1 MALMAASGLSVALG
15 GRDIFAGVSLSVEAG
30 AILSVIGPSGCG
42 KTTLLRALA
51 GLTPTHAGTITSP
64 VDEPERA
71 GVRMVFQDPRLLPW
85 MTVRGN
91 IGFALEAAGIP
102 SEAWDDRITPLL
114 KIVGLSDAQAKYPR
128 QLSGGMAQR
137 VALVRA
143 LAVRPRVLL
152 LDEPFAA
159 LDPQRREQL
168 QDDLQTLVT
177 TTGCAAIIVT
187 HDVMEALVLGDEVVV
202 LAGSIQRRFTVS
214 EPRPRGEV
222 FRQGVVEVAAEV
234 RAALREVGIS
244 EG

>member
-1 MALMAASGLSVALG
+1 V
-15 GRDIFAGVSLSVEAG
+15 IFSEVSRSVEPG

-51 GLTPTHAGTITSP
+51 GLLPPHAGRVQAP
-64 VDEPERA
+64 ADEPDRA
-71 GVRMVFQDPRLLPW
+71 GVRMVFQEPRLLPW
-85 MTVRGN
+85 LSVQGN
-91 IGFALEAAGIP
+91 IRFALEAAGVP
-102 SEAWDDRITPLL
+102 QAQWLQRIEPLL
-114 KIVGLSDAQAKYPR
+114 HIVGLSDVQHHRPD

-168 QDDLQTLVT
+168 QDELQTLVSR
-177 TTGCAAIIVT
+177 TGCAAIIVT

-202 LAGSIQRRFTVS
+202 LWGGVRARLTVS
-214 EPRPRGEV
+214 GDRPRGEA
-222 FRQGVVEVAAEV
+222 FRRAAAEQAAEV
-234 RAALREVGIS
+234 RGLLREIT
-244 EG
+244 